1 MQPAAH
7 HEESRNSVPGWHKRP
22 GMERQGQPERGL
34 MGRRAMFKLLITL
47 LAAWGLYMYAGQSHD
62 TMWVQPAI
70 IGAGFVT
77 LMIFTLYQDA

>member
-1 MQPAAH
+1 
-7 HEESRNSVPGWHKRP
+7 
-22 GMERQGQPERGL
+22 
-34 MGRRAMFKLLITL
+34 MFKLLMTL

-77 LMIFTLYQDA
+77 LLIFTLYQDA